1 MEHTMRKKM
10 QFFRS
15 LCTALLILLLVSLCG
30 CGIYNK
36 EYLSISDYVSPI
48 QIRSDENKIIVRNIN
63 ELKLSI
69 LSIVDHYNDPDP
81 VRTIV
86 FDSSYDGD
94 PQADISLACKQTITE
109 NALCAYCVE
118 DISYE
123 IYKVVAYYEAVIS
136 VTFAETSNNEI
147 TKLSYSGELKKYLND
162 ALQNHDLQIILFA
175 DYSNYT
181 EEDIRM
187 MVSEYYSTHPLCA
200 PKEPNVHINLFS
212 GSGKQKLYEIRID
225 YGYGE
230 EELASMMDQID
241 AFLFPDL
248 EESRISEFSSLEKA
262 AYACSYLMKNCELSS
277 SLQDNTA
284 YSALINGKAN
294 SQGLSLAMIALSSR
308 LELDCK
314 LVYGQ
319 RNWRNHYWNILNVDG
334 EYYHLD
340 VELCITD
347 GIEAGFLLND
357 EHMWKTYR
365 WDMSGYP
372 QCSNELE
379 IPAGLFDTFLE
390 PVLINEQETESDES
404 SEEPA
409 GEN

>member
-1 MEHTMRKKM
+1 MSTNKPL
-10 QFFRS
+10 FRFIK
-15 LCTALLILLLVSLCG
+15 TALPILLVLLLCG

-36 EYLSISDYVSPI
+36 EYMSTTDYVSPI

-69 LSIVDHYNDPDP
+69 LAIVDRYNDPEP
-81 VRTIV
+81 IRTIV

-94 PQADISLACKQTITE
+94 PQSDISLACKQTITE

-123 IYKVVAYYEAVIS
+123 IYKVVTYYEAVIS
-136 VTFAETSNNEI
+136 VSFAETSSNEI
-147 TKLSYSGELKKYLND
+147 TKLTYSGELKKYLNN
-162 ALQNHDLQIILFA
+162 ALETLDTQIILFA
-175 DYSNYT
+175 DYSNYS
-181 EEDIRM
+181 EEDIKN
-187 MVSEYYSTHPLCA
+187 MVSEYYSAHPLCV
-200 PKEPNVHINLFS
+200 PKEPNIFVNVFS

-230 EELASMMDQID
+230 EDLSSMMEQIE
-241 AFLFPDL
+241 AFQFPVLDDPQI
-248 EESRISEFSSLEKA
+248 EEFSALEKA
-262 AYACSYLMKNCELSS
+262 AYACSYLMESCELSAS
-277 SLQDNTA
+277 STDNTA

-294 SQGLSLAMIALSSR
+294 SQGLSLAMIALSNR
-308 LELDCK
+308 LGLDCK

-319 RNWRNHYWNILNVDG
+319 RNWRNHYWNILSVDG

-340 VELCITD
+340 VEMCITD
-347 GIEAGFLLND
+347 GIESGFLLND

-372 QCSNELE
+372 QCSDELE
-379 IPAGLFDTFLE
+379 IPAGLFDAFLE
-390 PVLINEQETESDES
+390 PEPDDEAMELT
-404 SEEPA
+404 EEPI
-409 GEN
+409 EEPDI